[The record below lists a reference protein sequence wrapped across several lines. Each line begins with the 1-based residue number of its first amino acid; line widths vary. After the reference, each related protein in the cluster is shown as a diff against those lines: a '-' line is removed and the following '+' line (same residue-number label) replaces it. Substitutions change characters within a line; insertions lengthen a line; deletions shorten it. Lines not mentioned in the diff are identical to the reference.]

1 MPSKKVK
8 EKRQQ
13 DQGRE
18 RNPAEEPE
26 ALNRARAILDSTLD
40 CIITMDATGR
50 VREFNSVAE
59 RVFGFKRAEAIGEE
73 LAELIIPPRMRAQ
86 HRRGLAHYLRTGE
99 GPLLGKRVEIAGMRR
114 DGSEILVELA
124 ISPFKIDGSTLF
136 TAYLRDITERKR
148 NEEASRRLAAIVES
162 SDDAIVSTDLNGKIT
177 SWNQGAERLFGYKAD
192 EVIGKS
198 MTILVPPPQRQ
209 NEGPAIL
216 ARIRYGERIDHYE
229 TVRRRKDGILL
240 EVSLTFSPIKD
251 ERGRVVGASKIARD
265 ITERVRSDR
274 RCAAQYTVTGLL
286 AGSQS
291 LNATGP
297 QIIQAIA
304 ASGNWVFGS
313 IWLYREE
320 EKVLRC
326 ETTWRTG
333 APWLAKFEA
342 VTRTMP
348 LLNTIGLPG
357 RVFASKKPTWISDVT
372 RDKNFPRKDAAAEA
386 GIRGGFGFPL
396 FAEGSIKGVLEL
408 LSPAIVQP
416 DDDLLQLAAALGSQ
430 IGLFIHRRKI
440 EAELQRRKEAF
451 DAANAVKD
459 RFLATLSRQLRTP
472 LTPVLIWAGG
482 TVNQPGLS
490 PEIQEG
496 LRMVCRNVE
505 FDAWLL
511 DDLLDLSRLSRG
523 KIQLQLRTADV
534 HELLQHAIEIVRTEI
549 ENRHLTLAVS
559 LEAFLHTWPV
569 DPPRLQQV
577 FWNVLRNACKFTPE
591 HGAVSV
597 RSCNRTPDVMTIEIS
612 DSGVGIEPEFL
623 DKIFDVFEQVD
634 SRHEGLGL
642 GLAISKAIIEMH
654 GGTISA
660 RSKGLGKGTT
670 FAIELL
676 RDRDHFIG

>member
-1 MPSKKVK
+1 MPSKKAK
-8 EKRQQ
+8 KKRQQ

-18 RNPAEEPE
+18 RNPAQESE
-26 ALNRARAILDSTLD
+26 ALNRARAILDCALD

-59 RVFGFKRAEAIGEE
+59 RVFGFSRTEAIGEE
-73 LAELIIPPRMRAQ
+73 LAKLIIPPRMRWH
-86 HRRGLAHYLRTGE
+86 HRQGLAHYLKTGE

-162 SDDAIVSTDLNGKIT
+162 CDDAIVSTDLKGKIT
-177 SWNQGAERLFGYKAD
+177 SWNQGAERLFGYKAN

-198 MTILVPPPQRQ
+198 ITILIPPLQRQ

-229 TVRRRKDGILL
+229 TVRRRKDGTLL
-240 EVSLTFSPIKD
+240 DVSITFSPIKD

-291 LNATGP
+291 LHATGP

-320 EKVLRC
+320 EKMLRC

-333 APWLAKFEA
+333 APWLAVFEM
-342 VTRTMP
+342 VTRTIP
-348 LLNTIGLPG
+348 LLSTIGLPG
-357 RVFASKKPTWISDVT
+357 RVFASKKPAWIADVT
-372 RDKNFPRKDAAAEA
+372 RDPNFPRKDAAAEA
-386 GIRGGFGFPL
+386 GLRGGFGFPL
-396 FAEGSIKGVLEL
+396 FAEGTIKGVLEL
-408 LSPAIVQP
+408 FSPVSVQP
-416 DDDLLQLAAALGSQ
+416 DDDLLRLAEALGSQ
-430 IGLFIHRRKI
+430 MGLFIHRRKI
-440 EAELQRRKEAF
+440 EGELQRQKETA
-451 DAANAVKD
+451 DAAAAVKD
-459 RFLATLSRQLRTP
+459 RFLATLSSQLRTP
-472 LTPVLIWAGG
+472 LTPILIWAEG

-490 PEIQEG
+490 PEIREG
-496 LRMVCRNVE
+496 LRMVCHNLE
-505 FDAWLL
+505 GEAWLL

-523 KIQLQLRTADV
+523 KVALQLCTADV
-534 HELLQHAIEIVRTEI
+534 HQLLQRAIDIVCTET
-549 ENRHLTLAVS
+549 EKRHLKLALS
-559 LEAFLHTWPV
+559 CEAFLHILNV

-577 FWNVLRNACKFTPE
+577 FWNVLRNACKFTLE

-597 RSCNRTPDVMTIEIS
+597 RSYNRTPDVITIEIS

-623 DKIFDVFEQVD
+623 EKIFDAFEQVD
-634 SRHEGLGL
+634 SHHEGLGL

-660 RSKGLGKGTT
+660 RSKGLGKGAT
-670 FAIELL
+670 FVIELPIL
-676 RDRDHFIG
+676 TTDV